1 MESLNRDSYFNAK
14 GGGECMYDK
23 FTFGEY
29 FSEEYGVIAVHF
41 GTESGG
47 TLYGGQSSN
56 LVTDKA
62 DQAIEWEILSQ
73 NYKEPMKFTLQIVNE
88 DGSDITQ
95 EQERGLTR
103 WLCKRGT
110 YQWLFIQDERYS
122 DIWIRCNMSNPQVWI
137 VGRVKGMQFDVTTS
151 SSIAFSDER
160 EYNYTLTDTDKVI
173 EDIFVYNDEEIFIY
187 PEMEIAMLEAGNLTI
202 TNSRETDSA
211 YKTVINN
218 LVVGE
223 VVTIKND
230 DIASSV
236 STHNILND
244 FNLMWLRLYDENNIL
259 TFNLKCTVTIKF
271 REYRK
276 LVVY

>member
-1 MESLNRDSYFNAK
+1 ME
-14 GGGECMYDK
+14 GGGESVNDK
-23 FTFGEY
+23 YTYGEY
-29 FSEEYGVIAVHF
+29 SSEEYGVIAVHF
-41 GTESGG
+41 GLLSGG
-47 TLYGGQSSN
+47 TLYGGQVSD

-62 DQAIEWEILSQ
+62 AQAIEWEILSQ
-73 NYKEPMKFTLQIVNE
+73 NYKEPMKFILQIVNE

-103 WLCKRGT
+103 WLCKRGV

-122 DIWIRCNMSNPQVWI
+122 DIWIRCNMSNPQVWT
-137 VGRVKGMQFDVTTS
+137 VGGVKGMQFDVTTS
-151 SSIAFSDER
+151 SSIAQSDER
-160 EYNYTLTDTDKVI
+160 EYNYTLTDADKVI
-173 EDIFVYNDEEIFIY
+173 ENIFIYNDEEIFIY
-187 PEMEIAMLEAGNLTI
+187 PEMEITMLEAGNLTI
-202 TNSRETDSA
+202 SNSRETDST

-230 DIASSV
+230 DITSSV
-236 STHNILND
+236 GTHNILND

-259 TFNLKCTVTIKF
+259 TFSLKCAVTIKF

>member
-1 MESLNRDSYFNAK
+1 
-14 GGGECMYDK
+14 MYDG

-29 FSEEYGVIAVHF
+29 SSEEYGVIAVHF

-47 TLYGGQSSN
+47 ALYGGQSTN

-103 WLCKRGT
+103 WLCKRGA

-122 DIWIRCNMSNPQVWI
+122 DIWIRCNMSNPQIWT
-137 VGRVKGMQFDVTTS
+137 VGRVKGMQFDVITS

-160 EYNYTLTDTDKVI
+160 EYNYTLTDLDKVI
-173 EDIFVYNDEEIFIY
+173 ENIFVYNDEEIFIY
-187 PEMEIAMLEAGNLTI
+187 PEMEITMLESGNLTI
-202 TNSRETDSA
+202 TNSRETDTT

-223 VVTIKND
+223 VITIKND
-230 DIASSV
+230 DITSSIN
-236 STHNILND
+236 THNILND
-244 FNLMWLRLYDENNIL
+244 FNLMWLRLYDENNVI
-259 TFNLKCTVTIKF
+259 TFSLKCTVTIKF